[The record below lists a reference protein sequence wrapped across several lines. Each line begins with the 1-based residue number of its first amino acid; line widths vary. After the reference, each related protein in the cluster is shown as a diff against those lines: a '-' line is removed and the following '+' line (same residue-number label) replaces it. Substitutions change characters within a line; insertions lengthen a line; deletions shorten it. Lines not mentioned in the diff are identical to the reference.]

1 MDRRFDLAFARQ
13 VGAALLVMTFVAA
26 WPLARLGNPEV
37 IRAVAIGAAMSTV
50 NVLLGY
56 AAIAGSINR
65 SSTTFLKVVLGG
77 MGVRMLVMLLSL
89 VVLIKVFHVHAASL
103 TASLLGSYAVFL
115 TLEVLY
121 IQKKIGSQHGRP
133 TT

>member
-1 MDRRFDLAFARQ
+1 
-13 VGAALLVMTFVAA
+13 
-26 WPLARLGNPEV
+26 
-37 IRAVAIGAAMSTV
+37 
-50 NVLLGY
+50 
-56 AAIAGSINR
+56 
-65 SSTTFLKVVLGG
+65 

-121 IQKKIGSQHGRP
+121 IQKNIGSQHGRP